1 MPLALRRFAPA
12 VLAVTVILALA
23 AATLMA
29 SSQTPATAQVVGA
42 PGSVEEIADQQ
53 DVLLDSG
60 GSANVD
66 FRKGDFWDEC
76 MSDSPIVTVQL
87 AATLTSGKPQPVTS
101 RQRFNSAC
109 GFRITVMD
117 GAGRPI
123 TNARAR
129 IGYIAIIKGAADDDG
144 PAPEITQKN

>member
-29 SSQTPATAQVVGA
+29 SSQTPARAQVPGA
-42 PGSVEEIADQQ
+42 PGSVEEISDQQ
-53 DVLLDSG
+53 DVALDSG

-76 MSDSPIVTVQL
+76 LSGGPIVTVQL

-101 RQRFNSAC
+101 RQRLNSAC
-109 GFRITVMD
+109 GFRITVLD

-123 TNARAR
+123 TNARVR
-129 IGYIAIIKGAADDDG
+129 IGYIAIVKGAADYDA
-144 PAPEITQKN
+144 PAPGVAQKS